1 MANQT
6 KLAAGSRTATG
17 KGAARA
23 ARRAGQVPAVIYGHG
38 REPESLL
45 LESAALARALQ
56 GATAATMLEVAVDD
70 RAPVRALIREVQRD
84 PARAAAI
91 LHVDLYEV
99 HADEKIT
106 VSVPVHLKGV
116 PDGVRNSGGVLDHVR
131 RELEIEVLP
140 GDLPDA
146 IDVDVSALTIGH
158 SIFVRDIQVPSA
170 EILDDPDQPIATVV
184 APRTEE
190 AAAVVADVPAT
201 DEPELIRKP
210 KAADAEG
217 EEEA

>member
-1 MANQT
+1 MANQV
-6 KLAAGSRTATG
+6 KLAAGSRTTTG
-17 KGAARA
+17 KGAARS
-23 ARRAGQVPAVIYGHG
+23 ARREGKVPGVIYGHG

-45 LESAALARALQ
+45 LDGAVLGRALQ
-56 GATAATMLEVAVDD
+56 GATAATMLEVTVDD

-84 PARAAAI
+84 PIRSSAI

-116 PDGVRNSGGVLDHVR
+116 PDGVRNFGGILDHVR
-131 RELEIEVLP
+131 RELEIEVFP
-140 GDLPDA
+140 ADLPDS
-146 IDVDVSALTIGH
+146 IDVDVTSLTIGH
-158 SIFVRDIQVPSA
+158 SIFVRDIQLERG
-170 EILDDPDQPIATVV
+170 EILDDPDQPVATVV

-190 AAAVVADVPAT
+190 AAPVVAEAAPEA
-201 DEPELIRKP
+201 EPELIRKP
-210 KAADAEG
+210 KAEEDE